1 MIKLE
6 KLNATI
12 WKELSILSNDKNII
26 GIQRLNNNNELI
38 KQNKLIS

>member
-1 MIKLE
+1 ME

-26 GIQRLNNNNELI
+26 GIQKLNNNKELI